1 MIKGGEMK
9 SIKLLSF
16 IVIILLGLGFTVGGL
31 KVTENNKQQELLE
44 IANSKD
50 AKNAYQKWIYAEDK
64 DAFKEN
70 AVIKSYDIDKE
81 SIKKNPMGGI
91 SVRLIINKDPNLYIT
106 CNLDKDNQGHL
117 VSQSSHQSPQLT
129 HLLESRGH

>member
-31 KVTENNKQQELLE
+31 KVTENNKQQELWE

-81 SIKKNPMGGI
+81 SIKKNAMGGI

>member
-1 MIKGGEMK
+1 
-9 SIKLLSF
+9 
-16 IVIILLGLGFTVGGL
+16 VIILLGLGFTVGGL
-31 KVTENNKQQELLE
+31 KVTENNKQQELWE

-50 AKNAYQKWIYAEDK
+50 AKNAYQKWIYAEDE

-106 CNLDKDNQGHL
+106 CNLDRDNQGHL

>member
-1 MIKGGEMK
+1 MK

-31 KVTENNKQQELLE
+31 KVTENNKQQELWE

-81 SIKKNPMGGI
+81 SIKKNAMGGI

>member
-31 KVTENNKQQELLE
+31 KVTENNKQQELWE

-81 SIKKNPMGGI
+81 SIKKNHMGGI

>member
-1 MIKGGEMK
+1 MLIKSGFMQK
-9 SIKLLSF
+9 IKTLSKRMLLLSRM
-16 IVIILLGLGFTVGGL
+16 ILTK
-31 KVTENNKQQELLE
+31 KV
-44 IANSKD
+44 S
-50 AKNAYQKWIYAEDK
+50 
-64 DAFKEN
+64 
-70 AVIKSYDIDKE
+70 
-81 SIKKNPMGGI
+81 KNPMGGI

>member
-31 KVTENNKQQELLE
+31 KVTENNKQQELWE

-50 AKNAYQKWIYAEDK
+50 AKNAYQK
-64 DAFKEN
+64 
-70 AVIKSYDIDKE
+70 
-81 SIKKNPMGGI
+81 
-91 SVRLIINKDPNLYIT
+91 
-106 CNLDKDNQGHL
+106 
-117 VSQSSHQSPQLT
+117 
-129 HLLESRGH
+129 

>member
-1 MIKGGEMK
+1 MK

-31 KVTENNKQQELLE
+31 KVTENNKQQELWE

-50 AKNAYQKWIYAEDK
+50 AKNAYQKWIYAEDE

-81 SIKKNPMGGI
+81 NIKKNPMGGI

-106 CNLDKDNQGHL
+106 CNLDRDNQGHL

>member
-31 KVTENNKQQELLE
+31 KVTENNKQQELWE

-81 SIKKNPMGGI
+81 SIEKNPMGGI

>member
-31 KVTENNKQQELLE
+31 KVTENNKQQELWE

-64 DAFKEN
+64 DSFK
-70 AVIKSYDIDKE
+70 
-81 SIKKNPMGGI
+81 
-91 SVRLIINKDPNLYIT
+91 
-106 CNLDKDNQGHL
+106 
-117 VSQSSHQSPQLT
+117 
-129 HLLESRGH
+129 

>member
-1 MIKGGEMK
+1 
-9 SIKLLSF
+9 
-16 IVIILLGLGFTVGGL
+16 
-31 KVTENNKQQELLE
+31 
-44 IANSKD
+44 
-50 AKNAYQKWIYAEDK
+50 
-64 DAFKEN
+64 
-70 AVIKSYDIDKE
+70 SYDIDKE

-106 CNLDKDNQGHL
+106 CNLDRDNQGHL

>member
-31 KVTENNKQQELLE
+31 KVTENNKQQELWE

-81 SIKKNPMGGI
+81 SIQKNPMGGI

>member
-31 KVTENNKQQELLE
+31 KVTENNKQQELWE

-70 AVIKSYDIDKE
+70 AVIKLYDIDKE

>member
-1 MIKGGEMK
+1 MK

-31 KVTENNKQQELLE
+31 KVTENNKQQELWE

-70 AVIKSYDIDKE
+70 AVIKLYDIDKE

>member
-31 KVTENNKQQELLE
+31 KVTENNKQQELWE

-50 AKNAYQKWIYAEDK
+50 AKNAYQKWIYAEDE

-81 SIKKNPMGGI
+81 NIKKNPMGGI

-106 CNLDKDNQGHL
+106 CNLDRDNQGHL

>member
-1 MIKGGEMK
+1 MK

-31 KVTENNKQQELLE
+31 KVTENNKQQELWE

-81 SIKKNPMGGI
+81 SIKQNPMGGI

>member
-31 KVTENNKQQELLE
+31 KVTENNKQQELWE

-50 AKNAYQKWIYAEDK
+50 AKNAYQRECCY
-64 DAFKEN
+64 
-70 AVIKSYDIDKE
+70 
-81 SIKKNPMGGI
+81 
-91 SVRLIINKDPNLYIT
+91 
-106 CNLDKDNQGHL
+106 
-117 VSQSSHQSPQLT
+117 
-129 HLLESRGH
+129 

>member
-31 KVTENNKQQELLE
+31 KVTENNKQQELWE

-50 AKNAYQKWIYAEDK
+50 AKNAYQKWIYAEDE

-70 AVIKSYDIDKE
+70 AVIKLYDIDKE

-106 CNLDKDNQGHL
+106 CNLDRDNQGHL